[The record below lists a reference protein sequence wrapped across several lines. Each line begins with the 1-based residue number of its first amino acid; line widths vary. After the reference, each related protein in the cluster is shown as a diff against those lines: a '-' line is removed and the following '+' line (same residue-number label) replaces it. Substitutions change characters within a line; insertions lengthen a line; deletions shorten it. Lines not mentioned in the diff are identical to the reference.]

1 MLNFLR
7 RIYHFYVRTFV
18 SDKAYI
24 QQKFR
29 KKMGYALNLK
39 NPRTLNEKIN
49 WLKLHDRTPLHTQCS
64 DKYGVREYVKSR
76 IGADYLVPL
85 YYQTKNVAD
94 IHEGNINRF
103 PCIIKTNHD
112 SSGGIFLRNDHQAD
126 WQEIRA
132 KLEKRMRS
140 NYYRGSREWQ
150 YKHIEPRIIVEQLL
164 LDDAGKIPADIKV
177 HVFHG
182 KPEMIQM
189 DQGRGTDGHF
199 RNWYSPSWELLPM
212 RWSSVLKNGRVTDP
226 KNIPV
231 AKPRSLE
238 KILELS
244 RNLAEPFLYARID
257 WYEVGDRI
265 FFGEITFH
273 HDGGYRPILPR
284 EWDLKLGEKLDLQHK
299 K

>member
-1 MLNFLR
+1 
-7 RIYHFYVRTFV
+7 
-18 SDKAYI
+18 
-24 QQKFR
+24 
-29 KKMGYALNLK
+29 MGYALNLK